1 MKSAVLEFRRDR
13 VTEQQ
18 ADADSVDI
26 LQTLADLRAD
36 LQIIEKAINAVE
48 LLAAARMEFDTGGVR
63 KSVSRKKRTNAST
76 AKRNGRVLAFPH
88 LP

>member
-13 VTEQQ
+13 VSVQQ
-18 ADADSVDI
+18 VDPVSIDI

-36 LQIIEKAINAVE
+36 LQCIEKAIHAVE
-48 LLAAARMEFDTGGVR
+48 LLAATRLGLDTGGVSN
-63 KSVSRKKRTNAST
+63 SVSRKKRARASA
-76 AKRNGRVLAFPH
+76 AKRKGGVVAFPR